1 MSWNASLASSAVS
14 AANEVYDA
22 VKATQTATR
31 AKRAAETAALKAH
44 EIYQTSSFSTTDEAQ
59 QAQAHASSLQG
70 QAIHAAV
77 VEYEA
82 VTAKRHASMALA
94 RDVKC
99 WNVHRKQQLIKSCL
113 GFIKSQ
119 HRMARNSVKIWKGL
133 QEGLLQTSS
142 ISTIVNSSVQPIHS
156 TQSLNPEVVEIALQ
170 SNYTGLTEDEI
181 LSNHANTLG
190 VIEDTNNKSEEDL
203 HLSLNSYIDN
213 PEYFQSKIE
222 YNESSESHDRTLNKL
237 SFSESTYD
245 NISSATLQ
253 RDRDGVP
260 QSSYEADTIAK
271 ASELDVDIHDKISA
285 PVEPESGIDLSEN
298 GTHRYQYDS
307 RQSDNESADDV
318 DSSNIGEN
326 TQVQNELDVS
336 IGNGMTS
343 SMQSLVDGLMN
354 WGGQWD
360 DDEDHTP
367 LPDGMAASI
376 LEENRLFYNLQ

>member
-1 MSWNASLASSAVS
+1 
-14 AANEVYDA
+14 
-22 VKATQTATR
+22 
-31 AKRAAETAALKAH
+31 
-44 EIYQTSSFSTTDEAQ
+44 
-59 QAQAHASSLQG
+59 
-70 QAIHAAV
+70 

-119 HRMARNSVKIWKGL
+119 HRLAQNSVKIWKGL

-142 ISTIVNSSVQPIHS
+142 ISMIVNSSVQPIHS
-156 TQSLNPEVVEIALQ
+156 TQSLNPEVVETALQ
-170 SNYTGLTEDEI
+170 SNYTGLTEDE
-181 LSNHANTLG
+181 NK
-190 VIEDTNNKSEEDL
+190 KSEEDL

-222 YNESSESHDRTLNKL
+222 YNESSESHDHTLNKL

-253 RDRDGVP
+253 RDRDGVS

-271 ASELDVDIHDKISA
+271 ASELDVDTHDKISA

-298 GTHRYQYDS
+298 GTHLYPYDS
-307 RQSDNESADDV
+307 RQSHDESADDV

-336 IGNGMTS
+336 IENGMTS